1 MIWFVVIILFFIN
14 LALTYF
20 LFNNLVL
27 RVEKCEREIIELNQ
41 WFLSKFTEDQL
52 LDCYIK
58 IYDIPD
64 KDVIKKE
71 NAEYCFPKTYL
82 PIN

>member
-41 WFLSKFTEDQL
+41 CEVIED
-52 LDCYIK
+52 DY
-58 IYDIPD
+58 
-64 KDVIKKE
+64 
-71 NAEYCFPKTYL
+71 T
-82 PIN
+82 